1 MWNNG
6 RKKVLSFDCSITVTH
21 RHRQYNAC
29 TKEALFASHS
39 RSLTCTGYPGEGS
52 EDIKLHRTT
61 WKMQHADNV
70 NIVKKGKPPHQ
81 TQTTLSD
88 TNPPHQ
94 TQSLQTGPGPS
105 HWAVL
110 STRPTARSGWL
121 SPSETVTSRMS
132 MQQHTINP
140 CHGIYVHH
148 TNMASSVKW
157 NKCKILKPSPL
168 LH

>member
-1 MWNNG
+1 MYK
-6 RKKVLSFDCSITVTH
+6 RSIVCFTFEILDLHRVSRR
-21 RHRQYNAC
+21 RHRD
-29 TKEALFASHS
+29 
-39 RSLTCTGYPGEGS
+39 
-52 EDIKLHRTT
+52 DIKLHRTT

-70 NIVKKGKPPHQ
+70 NIIKKGKPPHQ
-81 TQTTLSD
+81 TQTHLIRHKPTSSD

-105 HWAVL
+105 RWAVL
-110 STRPTARSGWL
+110 STRPTARSGWP

-140 CHGIYVHH
+140 RHGIHVRH